1 MKEIRVKLTDQSE
14 EVLEEIRNQL
24 NCNWQ
29 TAANIAILN
38 STNAVGSGKS
48 ASAVG
53 NSAAQM
59 PLGEASSLYI
69 YNNNN
74 NNRSS
79 SKGNLISSD
88 FDPPIKITDEAGL
101 EREGAIFQF
110 KKWAVAK
117 KQRFPCWDEA
127 FRYACN
133 NWLKHANKHLIL
145 KSENWKTDGLNFDIT
160 TKHPEEDDLESEE
173 IY

>member
-1 MKEIRVKLTDQSE
+1 MKEIRVKLTGQSG
-14 EVLEEIRNQL
+14 EVLEEIRLQL

-38 STNAVGSGKS
+38 GRNAVGSGKT

-53 NSAAQM
+53 KSGAEM

-160 TKHPEEDDLESEE
+160 TKHPEDDDLESEE

>member
-1 MKEIRVKLTDQSE
+1 LKEIRVKLTGQSE
-14 EVLEEIRNQL
+14 EVLEEIRLQL

-38 STNAVGSGKS
+38 GRNAVGSGKT

-53 NSAAQM
+53 KSGAEM

-88 FDPPIKITDEAGL
+88 FDPPIKITDEASL

-160 TKHPEEDDLESEE
+160 TKHPEDDDLESEE

>member
-1 MKEIRVKLTDQSE
+1 MKEIRVKLTGQSE
-14 EVLEEIRNQL
+14 EVLEEIRLQL

-38 STNAVGSGKS
+38 GRNAVGSGKT

-53 NSAAQM
+53 KSGAEM

-160 TKHPEEDDLESEE
+160 TKHPEDDDLESEE

>member
-14 EVLEEIRNQL
+14 EVLEEIRHQL

-38 STNAVGSGKS
+38 GTNAVGSGKS

-53 NSAAQM
+53 KSAAEM
-59 PLGEASSLYI
+59 PLGEANPLYI

-101 EREGAIFQF
+101 DREGAIFQF
-110 KKWAVAK
+110 KKWAGAK
-117 KQRFPCWDEA
+117 KKRFPCWDEA
-127 FRYACN
+127 FRFACN
-133 NWLKHANKHLIL
+133 SWLRDANKHLIL
-145 KSENWKTDGLNFDIT
+145 KSESWRTDGLNFDVT
-160 TKHPEEDDLESEE
+160 TKHPEDDDLDAEE